1 MQDPPNRHSA
11 NALEVPAGSRNT
23 AGVNSNDAPVN
34 LLYALLSLIVIGFGI
49 GILVWQ
55 TAATRQALATRTG
68 FLFAGVVLILLGGA
82 ILLTQVIAY
91 FT

>member
-1 MQDPPNRHSA
+1 MNP
-11 NALEVPAGSRNT
+11 
-23 AGVNSNDAPVN
+23 NDAPVN
-34 LLYALLSLIVIGFGI
+34 LLYALLSLIVIGLGV

-82 ILLTQVIAY
+82 LLLTQVIAY